1 MNEEDMVQIYSGMY
15 LSHTL
20 DEIMPFAATGID
32 LEDIMLRE
40 ISDRERQILY
50 DNTYMWNQSK

>member
-1 MNEEDMVQIYSGMY
+1 MNEDRLHIYSGMY
-15 LSHTL
+15 LSRTQ

-50 DNTYMWNQSK
+50 DNAYMWNQSK

>member
-1 MNEEDMVQIYSGMY
+1 
-15 LSHTL
+15 
-20 DEIMPFAATGID
+20 MPFAATGID

-50 DNTYMWNQSK
+50 DNAYMWNQSK